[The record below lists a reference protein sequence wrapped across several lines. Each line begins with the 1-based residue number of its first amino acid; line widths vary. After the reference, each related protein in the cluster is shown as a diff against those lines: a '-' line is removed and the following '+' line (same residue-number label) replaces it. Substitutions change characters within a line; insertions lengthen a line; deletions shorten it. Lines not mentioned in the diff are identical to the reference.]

1 MVVDDYAHHEG
12 EISATLEGARQA
24 YPTRRLVGV
33 FQPHLFSRT
42 RDHGVAMGR
51 ALAAADVVVVADV
64 YPAREAPIPGV
75 TGEVVVRAAEA
86 AGAKQVVWVPRR
98 GELAER
104 VRDLSSPG
112 DLILT
117 MGAGDVTTV
126 GRELLNLLVRR

>member
-1 MVVDDYAHHEG
+1 
-12 EISATLEGARQA
+12 
-24 YPTRRLVGV
+24 
-33 FQPHLFSRT
+33 
-42 RDHGVAMGR
+42 MGR

-86 AGAKQVVWVPRR
+86 AGAKKVVWVPRR
-98 GELAER
+98 VELAER

-117 MGAGDVTTV
+117 MGAGDMTTV